1 MANSQYQYCYYQDRS
16 KAGVSL
22 QDYDITL
29 KTLSD
34 KLPHHFVNFIFED
47 FNGEIAQ
54 LNKELPANIR
64 ESDCLIKVKDTNKHT
79 EFILH
84 LEFQSSH
91 DANMPHRMLSY
102 FARIYDTYKLPIYP
116 LVMYLNPDNSG
127 LNIVDTF
134 VNSIY
139 DKNILFFEYEVLK
152 IWEIDQNRIIDNNLY
167 GLFPILP
174 LAKTKAIDDKQNL
187 TECFN
192 LVREIGIEDK
202 VLKADIYV
210 CTGILA
216 GLRYPKELI
225 ESLMKVEIMEESVI
239 YQDILN
245 KGIEKGR
252 EKGIQKG
259 REEGMKEGMEKSII
273 QILSKRFG
281 NISPGLADIIYH
293 AENESQLHKFIDLAL
308 SSNNLSEFEKQI
320 QNT

>member
-1 MANSQYQYCYYQDRS
+1 M
-16 KAGVSL
+16 

-34 KLPHHFVNFIFED
+34 KFPHHFVNLVFKD
-47 FNGEIAQ
+47 FKGEIAP

-64 ESDCLIKVKDTNKHT
+64 ESDCLIKVKDTTKHT

-91 DANMPHRMLSY
+91 DVNMPHRMLSY
-102 FARIYDTYKLPIYP
+102 FARIYDMYKLPIYP
-116 LVMYLNPDNSG
+116 LVIYLNPDNSG

-139 DKNILFFEYEVLK
+139 DKDILFFKYEVLK
-152 IWEIDQNRIIDNNLY
+152 IWEMDQNRIIDNNLY

-174 LAKTKAIDDKQNL
+174 LAKIKAIDDKQNL
-187 TECFN
+187 TECFD
-192 LVREIGIEDK
+192 LVRKIGIEDE

-225 ESLMKVEIMEESVI
+225 KSLMKVENMEESVI

-245 KGIEKGR
+245 KGKE
-252 EKGIQKG
+252 KG
-259 REEGMKEGMEKSII
+259 REEGIETGREEGMEESII

-293 AENESQLHKFIDLAL
+293 AKNESQLHKLIDLAL